1 MSNDPRPSA
10 NSERGIALIV
20 VLLLLAAMSGLVTG
34 MAMNGNVESAMA
46 MNETYYAGAR
56 AAAEAGMNRAI
67 EAVVNN
73 SDTNFLAGADGVWD
87 AADPAAA
94 ANADNGSLT
103 FLLGGAGPYALGAT
117 GQYSYTIQV
126 LDDDDPALYQ
136 TALTAAQLTAM
147 GEPTGDLFVNE
158 NDLLILRATGIG
170 PNGTTVTLSRVL
182 DNDSNVT
189 EETTSLSNPAILV
202 NGDLTISGNPTVNG
216 DNGNVHANGDM
227 VINGGSTAI
236 AGDATASGTF
246 AANDGWH
253 AGGMQGGGQATI
265 NPPNV
270 DANDYIQYA
279 THILNADG
287 TMTTVATGVTTAC
300 PCNNWSFSG
309 GSWSMSG
316 NTGTTGTYFIN
327 GTATISGNP
336 GSSKAPLPLSII
348 ATGSIEISGNPY
360 LRPENSAMLQFV
372 TNGDLKMSGN
382 VDVDVTTVEGQSLV
396 REQLMISGNPDI
408 RGQIIAQDVE
418 SVSDLVTTN
427 TISGNPS
434 ITYNGSFGDIE
445 TVTPGSVSY
454 TNNVFGWLESQ

>member
-34 MAMNGNVESAMA
+34 MAMNGNIESAMA

-73 SDTNFLAGADGVWD
+73 NDTNFLAGTDGVWD

-94 ANADNGSLT
+94 VNADNGSLT

-189 EETTSLSNPAILV
+189 EETTMLSNPAILV
-202 NGDLTISGNPTVNG
+202 NGDLDISGNISVDG

-227 VINGGSTAI
+227 VISGNSADVE
-236 AGDATASGTF
+236 GDATATGTF
-246 AANDGWH
+246 TANAGWH
-253 AGGMQGGGQATI
+253 AGGMQGGGQATV
-265 NPPNV
+265 NAPDVN
-270 DANDYIQYA
+270 AADYIQYA
-279 THILNADG
+279 THILNANG
-287 TMTTVATGVTTAC
+287 TMTTVATGATTAC

-309 GSWSMSG
+309 GTWSITG
-316 NTGTTGTYFIN
+316 NTATAGTYYVN
-327 GTATISGNP
+327 GAATISGSP
-336 GSSKAPLPLSII
+336 GSSKSPVQLSVI
-348 ATGSIEISGNPY
+348 ATGSISVTGNPY
-360 LRPENSAMLQFV
+360 LRPQNSAFLQFV
-372 TNGDLKMSGN
+372 TDGDLKLAGN

-396 REQLMISGNPDI
+396 REQLQISGNPDI
-408 RGQIIAQDVE
+408 RGQIIVQDVE
-418 SVSDLVTTN
+418 SVSDLVTSN
-427 TISGNPS
+427 VISGNPS

-445 TVTPGSVSY
+445 TITPGATVY